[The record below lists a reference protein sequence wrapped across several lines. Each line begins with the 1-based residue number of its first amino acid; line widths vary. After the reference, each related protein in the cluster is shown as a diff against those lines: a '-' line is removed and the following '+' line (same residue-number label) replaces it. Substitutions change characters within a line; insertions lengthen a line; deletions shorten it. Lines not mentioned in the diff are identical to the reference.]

1 MGENISKYRNLHQ
14 RNVSRP
20 VFFNRELNCMVCVEF
35 HQLDSLIKQAELRTQ
50 KIELREDYLSTQNN
64 PKSK

>member
-1 MGENISKYRNLHQ
+1 ML
-14 RNVSRP
+14 
-20 VFFNRELNCMVCVEF
+20 FFYRELNCMVCVEF
-35 HQLDSLIKQAELRTQ
+35 HQLDSLIKPAELRTQ